1 MTINKRLHQAQST
14 YRTMVLGVLA
24 GLSVVLL
31 LGLAS
36 LAFSQ
41 DATMVEADTSALV
54 IAESPDYGQFLTD
67 NSGRAIY
74 IFLNDTSGVSMCEG
88 NCLQNWPP
96 VLVPSMDDLP
106 TLPEGMDAGLLGAVE
121 RPDDTF
127 QLTYNGW
134 PLYYFVAD
142 TEAGMTAGQGQGEVW
157 YLLSMEGTGVGLDA
171 GQLGGG
177 AAP

>member
-1 MTINKRLHQAQST
+1 MNERLHLSLST
-14 YRTMVLGVLA
+14 YRTTILGALA
-24 GLSVVLL
+24 GLTVVIV

-41 DATMVEADTSALV
+41 ETTMVEADTSALTL
-54 IAESPDYGQFLTD
+54 AESPDHGQYLAD
-67 NSGRAIY
+67 NSGKAIY
-74 IFLNDTSGVSMCEG
+74 IFLNDTSGVSACEG

-96 VLVPSMDDLP
+96 VLVPSMDELP
-106 TLPEGMDAGLLGAVE
+106 ALPEGMDASLMSAIE
-121 RPDDTF
+121 RPDGTF
-127 QLTYNGW
+127 QLTYNSW

-157 YLLSMEGTGVGLDA
+157 YLLSTEGTGVGLDA
-171 GQLGGG
+171 DQLGGG